1 MPIRKI
7 KPFVIWFTGLSG
19 SGKSTL
25 STCLYMYWQAHGIK
39 CKILDGDVLR
49 SGINNDLGFS
59 IEDRREN
66 IRRAAE
72 INKLFLCAGFCTINA
87 FITPTEELR
96 KMVRIIIAPVC
107 LIEINL
113 CTPLS
118 TCIERDAKGLY
129 KAALSGKIL
138 DFSGIDSIFEP
149 PLNSNITIDT
159 SKYSIESSVVKII
172 KYLKEMGTIS

>member
-1 MPIRKI
+1 MPISKI
-7 KPFVIWFTGLSG
+7 KPFAIWITGLSG

-25 STCLYMYWQAHGIK
+25 STCLCMHWQAHGIN
-39 CKILDGDVLR
+39 CKISDGDVLR

-72 INKLFLCAGFCTINA
+72 INKLFLSAGFCTINA

-113 CTPLS
+113 CTPLF
-118 TCIERDAKGLY
+118 TCMERDT
-129 KAALSGKIL
+129 KAFIRLH
-138 DFSGIDSIFEP
+138 
-149 PLNSNITIDT
+149 
-159 SKYSIESSVVKII
+159 YRVKF
-172 KYLKEMGTIS
+172 